1 MKPDPRQPPSDAE
14 IDRLLGSQ
22 LKRTS
27 PEFEQRWREL
37 RGQFV
42 ATTSASR
49 LSPRPSWLLWPGVM
63 TAALA
68 AALMVFVLRDDSR
81 SPDPTQLVTFEEL
94 IALDSALAS
103 ATPLLAAENREVLL
117 YLPTPANL

>member
-1 MKPDPRQPPSDAE
+1 MTPDSRQPPSDAE
-14 IDRLLGSQ
+14 IDGLLGSQ

-42 ATTSASR
+42 SPTSASR
-49 LSPRPSWLLWPGVM
+49 LPDRRSWLLWPGIV
-63 TAALA
+63 TAAFA
-68 AALMVFVLRDDSR
+68 SALVVFVLRDAPR
-81 SPDPTQLVTFEEL
+81 PPAPTQLVTFEEL

-103 ATPLLAAENREVLL
+103 ATPLLAAENREALI

>member
-1 MKPDPRQPPSDAE
+1 MKPDSRPPPSDAE

-42 ATTSASR
+42 ATASA
-49 LSPRPSWLLWPGVM
+49 SPRPHRRSWLLWPGIV
-63 TAALA
+63 TAAVA
-68 AALMVFVLRDDSR
+68 AALVVFILRDDLIP
-81 SPDPTQLVTFEEL
+81 PDRTKLVTFEEL

-117 YLPTPANL
+117 YIPMPANL